1 MVNQIRKTVKEENE
15 MSSKA
20 IETISKTQTEILE
33 LRNMLIELPNLIEN
47 FNRFNQAKEK
57 KNQWT
62 WRQSVLNY
70 PVRGTKRKRKTKKSL
85 CQLWDTIKRNN
96 QLITGVP
103 EREEREKGTDAF
115 FKEII
120 SKKFLNLGGN
130 LDIQVPEFIGLQRVS
145 TLKVLLLDTL

>member
-1 MVNQIRKTVKEENE
+1 
-15 MSSKA
+15 
-20 IETISKTQTEILE
+20 
-33 LRNMLIELPNLIEN
+33 MLIELPNLIEN

-85 CQLWDTIKRNN
+85 YQLWDTIKRNN